1 MDNPRIAARTRRNF
15 LRLGIAAGTLLVVT
29 ACAAPA
35 PAPSGA
41 ATAKPAAPASSPATA
56 SGSPAPTGAGAPSGS
71 PAATR
76 AFVYA
81 VRTEA
86 VTMDPHVNDL
96 GYSQYA
102 QRAVYEPLV
111 EYTVAPDGKVDLA
124 PLLAQK
130 WEVSADAR
138 TYTFTL
144 QPNIKFQDGT
154 PFDAEAVKW
163 NIDRLTTLKLPP
175 SGRIPPLESVDVVDA
190 STVRFVLKN
199 PFAPFLASMAMP
211 LMISPT
217 AARAHDQ
224 GGDGGKAWLDGNA
237 VGTGPY
243 KLDQWLRG
251 QQVSLSRNPDYWR
264 GWAGNHLE
272 KIVLRTV
279 KEAATQR
286 QLLET
291 GDADLADGIGF
302 DDLDPL
308 STTPGVVVQQGTSPE
323 ILNIGLNTSK
333 APFDNVKVRQAVA
346 YAFDYDS
353 FVKGVLNGRAQVPN
367 GPIPQGTWAADQS
380 AAYSRDLAKAKQL
393 VAEAGLA
400 AGTKVRIQ
408 TISAYGWYQ
417 PGEAQILQQNLKELG
432 IDATIDDKADAATFL
447 GALQDKEKGPE
458 IYFWRAV
465 QSIDDPD
472 YELRRLYDSAY
483 VGAAGVNGMWYQNK
497 QFDDVLDRGLAT
509 PERAQRKPL
518 YDQISK
524 LLRDDQPAI
533 WPAQLNFYVTRRDA
547 VQGFAWNPFSNSVP
561 PYYYLWLSK

>member
-1 MDNPRIAARTRRNF
+1 MDQPVSVARGRRHF
-15 LRLGIAAGTLLVVT
+15 FRLGISSGVLLLAAV

-35 PAPSGA
+35 PAPSA
-41 ATAKPAAPASSPATA
+41 
-56 SGSPAPTGAGAPSGS
+56 GS
-71 PAATR
+71 PAAAAPSPAASSQPATTASGNAATR
-76 AFVYA
+76 PFVYA

-102 QRAVYEPLV
+102 QRAVYEALV
-111 EYTVAPDGKVDLA
+111 EYKVSADGKVDLA

-130 WEVSADAR
+130 WDVSADAR

-144 QPNIKFQDGT
+144 QPNVKFQDGT

-163 NIDRLTTLKLPP
+163 NIDRLVTLKLPP
-175 SGRIPPLESVDVVDA
+175 SGRIPPLDSVDVVDP
-190 STVRFVLKN
+190 TTIRFVLKN
-199 PFAPFLASMAMP
+199 PFAPFLAAMAMP
-211 LMISPT
+211 LMVSPT
-217 AARAHDQ
+217 AARSHDQ

-251 QQVSLSRNPDYWR
+251 QQVTFSRNPDYWR
-264 GWAGNHLE
+264 GWTGNHLD

-286 QLLET
+286 QMLET

-302 DDLDPL
+302 DDLEPL
-308 STTPGVVVQQGTSPE
+308 SSTPGVVVQQGTSPE
-323 ILNIGLNTSK
+323 ILNIGLQTQK
-333 APFDNVKVRQAVA
+333 PPFNNPKMRQAVA

-353 FVKGVLNGRAQVPN
+353 FVKGVLNSRAQAPN
-367 GPIPQGTWAADQS
+367 GPIPQGTWAADN
-380 AAYSRDLAKAKQL
+380 AAPYVRDLAKAKQL
-393 VAEAGLA
+393 VSEANLA
-400 AGTKVRIQ
+400 PGTKVRIQ

-447 GALQDKEKGPE
+447 AALQDKDKGPE
-458 IYFWRAV
+458 IFFWRAV

-497 QFDDVLDRGLAT
+497 QFDDLLDHALAT
-509 PERAQRKPL
+509 PDRAQRKPL
-518 YDQISK
+518 YDQMSK
-524 LLRDDQPAI
+524 LLRDEQPAI
-533 WPAQLNFYVTRRDA
+533 WPAQLNFYVTRREA
-547 VQGFAWNPFSNSVP
+547 VQNFVWHPFSNSVP